1 MAVLIAVS
9 VAYPVDEEQ
18 LSVQRRKKAARFRQK
33 ADRKRCL
40 CAGTALDLALQTV
53 GLREKEVQIAYTEQ
67 GKPYLVDC
75 PQWHFSLS
83 HSGDWAVCLLS
94 EAPVGVDVEQL
105 RPLRDFSIASRCFT
119 DEAFRQWQVL
129 PEAERQL
136 AFFRQ
141 WTRLESA
148 LKRQGT
154 GLSGLSS
161 LNGEP
166 EGPFRE
172 YPLAGYVLTA
182 CGDRLPETLTIM
194 E

>member
-9 VAYPVDEEQ
+9 IARPVDEER
-18 LSVQRRKKAARFRQK
+18 LSSQRRERAECFRQD

-67 GKPYLVDC
+67 GKPYLADY
-75 PQWHFSLS
+75 PRWHFSLS
-83 HSGDWAVCLLS
+83 HSGQWAVCLLS
-94 EAPVGVDVEQL
+94 EGPVGVDVEQL
-105 RPLRDFSIASRCFT
+105 RPLRDPLIASRCFT
-119 DEAFRQWQVL
+119 EEAFGQWQAL
-129 PEAERQL
+129 PEPERRL

-148 LKRQGT
+148 LKRQGI
-154 GLSGLSS
+154 GLAGLSS

-166 EGPFRE
+166 KGPFRE
-172 YPLAGYVLTA
+172 YPLEGYVLTA
-182 CGDRLPETLTIM
+182 CGDDLPETLTIM